1 MLFHSQKFRIE
12 TPRFSPPDI
21 TAESFESRLQG
32 LRHRPP
38 QLKDIGSEV
47 HQGLRHR
54 PPQLKDI
61 GSEVHQSIAYAT
73 VCYHIC
79 VVVLIELIKLR
90 DK

>member
-47 HQGLRHR
+47 HQ
-54 PPQLKDI
+54 
-61 GSEVHQSIAYAT
+61 SIAYAT